1 MADIDL
7 KLLHEQI
14 SETISTLDF
23 DAIWEG
29 FKPLKFAL
37 YNADECFFDG
47 EYVEKTDEFYA
58 NTSIEYKGERI
69 AIWNVES
76 VMDMPNFASKIVHE
90 MFHGF
95 QVLEGWDCYADER
108 GALCK
113 YRYDSENLSIKLL
126 ENRLLLELCEKF
138 ERDKYDELMACRR
151 YRRHKFPYE
160 FSYESKVEE
169 IEGTANFVEW
179 EVLEQLDKKKAA
191 ELFKNMQNVMTKPEY
206 FFPIRISCYYT
217 GALAIRAM
225 QGAGE
230 YSFTPGMRPTIETV
244 LREDSSDIE
253 TPVVEKDMAA
263 AVEKAI
269 SDFNAESKRIVE
281 SAVRR
286 GEVVLSGEYLLASPN
301 IYDARFYNG
310 YITSRF
316 FLAYMDKEEFKNL
329 YGNFVVKMKDDKYIE
344 TVYKWCEEE

>member
-1 MADIDL
+1 MAEINL

-14 SETISTLDF
+14 SQTIGTLDF
-23 DAIWEG
+23 GAIWEG

-58 NTSIEYKGERI
+58 NTSIEYKGEQI

-95 QVLEGWDCYADER
+95 QVLEGWDCFADER
-108 GALCK
+108 GALLK
-113 YRYDSENLSIKLL
+113 YRYDSENLSIKLH

-138 ERDKYDELMACRR
+138 ERDKYDELMSCRR

-179 EVLEQLDKKKAA
+179 KVLEQLDPKKGA
-191 ELFKNMQNVMTKPEY
+191 ELFKNMQNVMTTPEY
-206 FFPIRISCYYT
+206 FFPIRISCYYA
-217 GALAIRAM
+217 GALAIKAM

-230 YSFTPGMRPTIETV
+230 YSFAPDRRPVIENVLGEDLPNIPAPTV
-244 LREDSSDIE
+244 DGDIV
-253 TPVVEKDMAA
+253 TAT
-263 AVEKAI
+263 EKAI
-269 SDFNAESKRIVE
+269 SVFNAESKRIVE
-281 SAVRR
+281 SSVKR
-286 GEVVLSGEYLLASPN
+286 GEVVLSGEYLIASPN

-316 FLAYMDKEEFKNL
+316 FLAYKDKEEFKNI
-329 YGNFVVKMKDDKYIE
+329 YGNFVVKMKDDKFIE
-344 TVYKWCEEE
+344 TVYKWCEEQ

>member
-37 YNADECFFDG
+37 YNAEECFFDG

-95 QVLEGWDCYADER
+95 QALEGWDCYAEER
-108 GALCK
+108 GALCN

-126 ENRLLLELCEKF
+126 ENRLLLELCEK
-138 ERDKYDELMACRR
+138 
-151 YRRHKFPYE
+151 
-160 FSYESKVEE
+160 
-169 IEGTANFVEW
+169 
-179 EVLEQLDKKKAA
+179 
-191 ELFKNMQNVMTKPEY
+191 
-206 FFPIRISCYYT
+206 
-217 GALAIRAM
+217 
-225 QGAGE
+225 
-230 YSFTPGMRPTIETV
+230 
-244 LREDSSDIE
+244 
-253 TPVVEKDMAA
+253 
-263 AVEKAI
+263 
-269 SDFNAESKRIVE
+269 
-281 SAVRR
+281 
-286 GEVVLSGEYLLASPN
+286 
-301 IYDARFYNG
+301 
-310 YITSRF
+310 
-316 FLAYMDKEEFKNL
+316 
-329 YGNFVVKMKDDKYIE
+329 
-344 TVYKWCEEE
+344 